1 MKKILPFVLSLV
13 AFTHAGAQIS
23 VSSVIP
29 SSIPAGTSVDADV
42 KINKGNIGNFAKY
55 QMDVPPGYVVSSV
68 DAKSGNF
75 TFENQ
80 RAKIVWVSVP
90 SDPEFTVKFKIQ
102 GSTSATNQG
111 SIIQKFFY
119 LENNEKKEVEGP
131 TVVLGGGSSDVTS
144 GNVTSTTSSSSGS
157 SGSSTSS
164 VPVETVASSAS
175 GTDTKPVTDTKS
187 PDTNTGSST
196 VTNTNS
202 NNNTTTSSSSTP
214 TVAIQTVK
222 VETVPV
228 VETVKTPANNTT
240 ASSTTSVAKTSASAP
255 ASAEGMSYRVQL
267 GAFSAQPSKGKFAAA
282 GNVSIDMIDGL
293 YKVTTGN
300 FKSKEEAMKRRD
312 ELQGKGLQ
320 GFVVTYKNGQ
330 RVK

>member
-13 AFTHAGAQIS
+13 AFTYAGAQIS

-55 QMDVPPGYVVSSV
+55 QMDVPPGYVVSGV
-68 DAKSGNF
+68 DVKSGNF

-102 GSTSATNQG
+102 GSASATNQG
-111 SIIQKFFY
+111 SIVQKFFY

-131 TVVLGGGSSDVTS
+131 TVTLGGGSTEVAS
-144 GNVTSTTSSSSGS
+144 GNVTSSTSSSSSSSGS
-157 SGSSTSS
+157 SGSSTS
-164 VPVETVASSAS
+164 VPVETVASSTGA
-175 GTDTKPVTDTKS
+175 TDTKPATETKS
-187 PDTNTGSST
+187 VDTNTGSAS
-196 VTNTNS
+196 NTNS
-202 NNNTTTSSSSTP
+202 NNNTTTSSGTP
-214 TVAIQTVK
+214 TATVQTVK
-222 VETVPV
+222 VETVP

-240 ASSTTSVAKTSASAP
+240 ASNTGAAKTSIPASS

-312 ELQGKGLQ
+312 ELQGKGMQ
-320 GFVVTYKNGQ
+320 GFVVTYKKGQ